1 MKYKTHL
8 LLVLIVGILCF
19 TVGAAVNQKSTLS
32 PQTAKNLTTAMKGE
46 AFAYAKYLLYAERAR
61 QGGNAE
67 LADLFEKTAKV
78 ERMEHFK
85 EEADLAGLIGDDQ
98 ANLKAAIK
106 GESYEVATMYREFA
120 EQAAAAGDKE
130 AAKLFEE
137 IRKDEAGHR
146 DEFKAALN
154 KIASK
159 PQGVQ

>member
-1 MKYKTHL
+1 MKTKIHL
-8 LLVLIVGILCF
+8 LLVLIVGVICF

-32 PQTAKNLTTAMKGE
+32 PQTTKNLMTAMKGE
-46 AFAYAKYLLYAERAR
+46 AFAHAKYLLYGDRAR
-61 QGGNAE
+61 QSGNAE

-78 ERMEHFK
+78 ERFEHFK
-85 EEADLAGLIGDDQ
+85 EEAALAGLVGDDQ
-98 ANLKAAIK
+98 ANLKDAIK

-120 EQAAAAGDKE
+120 KQAAAAGDKD

-154 KIASK
+154 KMAPKTESAR
-159 PQGVQ
+159 